1 MGVISGNHCKISFPF
16 QTVLP
21 CDTLS
26 CAHNWWIK
34 ADKLCTLSFQVP
46 YTHSR
51 FTHTSPLCSM
61 LLSIKQQ
68 HMHSRTIHW
77 KLIENFEILASTLV
91 FPPPPATMWQSLYL
105 KQSFCLPTNLWN
117 LQPISSA
124 ARRTRS
130 RSCCPPALL
139 STYHPRIRFPPLW
152 TNGHPQLSFIFTD
165 VLSGISP
172 GRRPLCPA
180 RDSRHKFYLFR
191 LYTVIE
197 LLLAVA
203 AQANFCM

>member
-91 FPPPPATMWQSLYL
+91 FPPRPQQCDKVCTSNKVSAFPQISEIYSQYL
-105 KQSFCLPTNLWN
+105 LLPGVPDPGL
-117 LQPISSA
+117 A
-124 ARRTRS
+124 ARLR
-130 RSCCPPALL
+130 C
-139 STYHPRIRFPPLW
+139 Y
-152 TNGHPQLSFIFTD
+152 
-165 VLSGISP
+165 
-172 GRRPLCPA
+172 
-180 RDSRHKFYLFR
+180 RH
-191 LYTVIE
+191 IIQE
-197 LLLAVA
+197 
-203 AQANFCM
+203 